1 MVFMAAWL
9 AERAAACVCAG
20 LVPWIGGWWF
30 WVGACWLLFAH
41 GVCVLGRP
49 HEERPSQPATARAA
63 DTHAMRWMDGWM
75 RLGRGGGEHL
85 TLNTSP
91 KRQKIHTHTHTHR
104 NQRATEPLHT
114 VTN

>member
-1 MVFMAAWL
+1 MVPLPLPPVAARGVGLTRQHELADILVELAHEERVNERHIYMGLAAWL

-49 HEERPSQPATARAA
+49 HEERPSQPGRWRR
-63 DTHAMRWMDGWM
+63 TH
-75 RLGRGGGEHL
+75 
-85 TLNTSP
+85 
-91 KRQKIHTHTHTHR
+91 
-104 NQRATEPLHT
+104 
-114 VTN
+114 